1 MYEIDGRKYRGR
13 HSIVEKSDDLEK
25 KFKNQSTMD
34 LTPKSYSNMVKSS
47 KNLREI
53 IAEARNEEQQED
65 RDKKTRETNIIIH
78 GIHVRSLP
86 IRQRRKSGTRSFQTN

>member
-1 MYEIDGRKYRGR
+1 MESMAGNIGGDIASLKNQM
-13 HSIVEKSDDLEK
+13 HDLEK
-25 KFKNQSTMD
+25 KFKNQSTID

-53 IAEARNEEQQED
+53 IAEARNEEQQKD